1 MGPEGR
7 AGGAALGAV
16 RPLPPDRRSRGP
28 YYGERRE
35 VGGAEGQRAPA
46 LARATSLVTCSWSA
60 APIGG
65 VRVSHERGILI
76 AAQGC
81 TMGGWRRAGA
91 NVRVDLR
98 RVRAVESGAVGAV
111 GVGRSCSVCRAVWWR
126 RGVRLCLPG
135 REPGGGRALCWA
147 VLGSLLLLP
156 EAPRPPSQVV

>member
-98 RVRAVESGAVGAV
+98 RVRAVQSGAVGAV

-126 RGVRLCLPG
+126 RGGSAVPAWEGAQG
-135 REPGGGRALCWA
+135 RPRA
-147 VLGSLLLLP
+147 VLGRAGLFAPLF